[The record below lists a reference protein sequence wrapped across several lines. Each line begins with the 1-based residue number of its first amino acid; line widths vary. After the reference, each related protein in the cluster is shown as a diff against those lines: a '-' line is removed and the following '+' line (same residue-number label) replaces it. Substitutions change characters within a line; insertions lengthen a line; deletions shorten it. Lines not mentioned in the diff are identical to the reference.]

1 MKDYRLSSW
10 KKYPN
15 ELFYIAAMVALIL
28 QLLHLRYDLLLHFD
42 KDLGLLSYS
51 ARSMVDALLLLLPY
65 WLLPAKLRI
74 YYVSIIVFL
83 FSFWGLSQLW
93 YYRTYDDLMPFSSFL
108 LFDNISPL
116 LLNSIK
122 ASMKLT
128 DILFILPPF
137 FLFIL
142 YWFLFV
148 DTIKKTPVN
157 SKKRVI
163 YTISIL
169 LFAILIHLMNA
180 YVFYS
185 KMQNRTTCHL
195 GISYVNTVN
204 YISYFDF
211 NGFVPFCIHSFINT
225 ILEKRSLDIK
235 EKEEIESFLSKYML
249 KYTDNQYA
257 VKEKQNL
264 IVIIVESLNSWLIN
278 FKLDSIEVTP
288 HLNQLCQENNSIL
301 ALHIQP
307 QVKSGRSSDAHF
319 MYNTGLLPINNGAVA
334 VRFGEAEYPSLAKA
348 LKGYKSLSM
357 VCDDAKYWN
366 QETAFKSYG
375 FTQLYDSRSMM
386 NTSGNINDH
395 ILLEKAANQIKHVDF
410 PFYAQLVTISMHYPY
425 NTLEIPST
433 NISKSK
439 LYTKDI
445 RNFLEKAHFCDNA
458 IGKFIQELKETG
470 IYEKSLIAIISD
482 HNEIDKN
489 QIENRKETLPEDK
502 EIAMI
507 ILNGSQK
514 LNYTSKMEQID
525 IYPTLLDLMGA
536 NNYPWKGLGHSIFR
550 KDSIL
555 LLPLEERRSY
565 ISDLIITKG
574 YFKMK

>member
-15 ELFYIAAMVALIL
+15 ELFYIAAMAALIL

-108 LFDNISPL
+108 LFDNISSL

-195 GISYVNTVN
+195 GIRYVNTVN

-211 NGFVPFCIHSFINT
+211 IGFVPFCIHSFINT
-225 ILEKRSLDIK
+225 ILEKRSLNIK